1 MNAIIETKQLT
12 HIYSAGTPFER
23 GALLEVDF
31 SAMEGEYLGI
41 IGHTGSGKST
51 LIQHLN
57 ALLKPTSGQV
67 LFQGQDVWA
76 DPARTR
82 QTRFQ
87 VGLVFQYPEY
97 QLFEETVYKDIS
109 FGPKNMGLDEKEVD
123 RRVREAASFV
133 GLRDD
138 QLEKSPFELSG
149 GQKRRVAI
157 AGVIAMEPKVLI
169 LDEPTAGLDP
179 VGVESILGNIRDYHQ
194 AHNATVILVSHS
206 MEEVARTVD
215 RLVVVN
221 DGKIPFQGTPRQVFQ
236 HGDELEAMGL
246 GVPQLTRVF
255 HRLRAMGADVDPSV
269 YTLEQAKAALLD
281 RLGHAGKGAV

>member
-1 MNAIIETKQLT
+1 MAEIIRVEDLTYIYNQGMPDETV
-12 HIYSAGTPFER
+12 
-23 GALLEVDF
+23 ALDHVSFGVQQGDF
-31 SAMEGEYLGI
+31 VGI
-41 IGHTGSGKST
+41 IGSTGSGKST
-51 LIQHLN
+51 LITHFN
-57 ALLKPTSGQV
+57 GINRPTSGKIYI
-67 LFQGQDVWA
+67 GGEDMWA
-76 DPARTR
+76 DPKQIRKF
-82 QTRFQ
+82 RFQ

-123 RRVREAASFV
+123 RRVREAAAFV

-269 YTLEQAKAALLD
+269 YTLEQAKAALME

>member
-123 RRVREAASFV
+123 RRVREAAAFV
-133 GLRDD
+133 GLQDD

-281 RLGHAGKGAV
+281 RLGRSGKGAV